1 MDGMPMPGGW
11 TMSMMW
17 MRMPGQSW
25 AGTAHAF
32 VVMWAAMMVVM
43 MLPAFIA
50 MVLPYRDVIVGASV
64 PHTWRSLVFASA
76 GYFVVWVLVGAALF
90 PLGVAFA
97 AVAMHQPGLA
107 RVVPVLA
114 GVCVVLAGAVQ
125 FTRWKAH
132 QLACCGEVSASGLS
146 AVTAGAGAGAAWR
159 HGLHLGVRCARC
171 CGNLM
176 AILLVVGVMDLAAMA
191 VVTVGITA
199 ERFAPWDRE
208 LVRRIG
214 VVAVG
219 AGVVMLIRV
228 VVQRF
233 S

>member
-1 MDGMPMPGGW
+1 M
-11 TMSMMW
+11 TMVW
-17 MRMPGQSW
+17 MRVPGQTW
-25 AGTAHAF
+25 PGAALAF
-32 VVMWAAMMVVM
+32 VEMWAVMMAVM
-43 MLPAFIA
+43 MLPSFIA
-50 MVLPYRDVIVGASV
+50 MLRPHRDAIVGASV
-64 PHTWRSLVFASA
+64 LHTWRSLAFASA

-132 QLACCGEVSASGLS
+132 QLACCGEMSAPGLS
-146 AVTAGAGAGAAWR
+146 AVAATAGAGAAWR

-176 AILLVVGVMDLAAMA
+176 VILLLVGVMDLAAMA

-199 ERFAPWDRE
+199 ERFAPGDRG

-214 VVAVG
+214 AVAVG